1 MEGNLKWWLTSHFLT
16 KQFAGMDIKWM
27 GERGHMEPESEWL
40 HFQVMLPLYF
50 PRTPLKSLQLF
61 GGNARQLI
69 VEIVKRHGCDACMT
83 WGGRQ
88 PSQTDSCGSSTTK
101 IHYRGGRTPAWSIC
115 AANFTKQLM
124 ISPQS
129 NLPFDITFLH
139 SHLYDSTLSFTKKS
153 SCQNLVKDIS
163 RSCCM
168 WNDKKLNL
176 DFTFHM
182 TAAWYRI

>member
-16 KQFAGMDIKWM
+16 KQFAKMDIEWM
-27 GERGHMEPESEWL
+27 GERGHMEPEWL

-50 PRTPLKSLQLF
+50 PTTPLKSLQLY
-61 GGNARQLI
+61 GGNVRQLI
-69 VEIVKRHGCDACMT
+69 VAMVKRHGCDACMT

-88 PSQTDSCGSSTTK
+88 PSQTDSCGSSTKK

-129 NLPFDITFLH
+129 NLPSKLLSYVHI
-139 SHLYDSTLSFTKKS
+139 STLSFTKRS

-163 RSCCM
+163 RSCCI

-176 DFTFHM
+176 DYTFHM